1 MPRRALLIGINYT
14 GTPAELQGC
23 VNDVEAVKDMLVSY
37 YAFKPV
43 RDKLLF
49 CIRCPAFAM
58 QPGQFCCAPL
68 QPSSSCLTCHTFFFA
83 AQPFPFSPAP
93 STVLQMPWD
102 LVLALAAYSSSHA
115 VLHHI
120 TLLAALQGDITT
132 MVDTDQGSR
141 KPTGRNIKAAI
152 SQMVKEA
159 REGDELFIHFSGHG
173 TQVSAFRK
181 DSWEE
186 AERTMGVWN
195 MWRD

>member
-1 MPRRALLIGINYT
+1 
-14 GTPAELQGC
+14 
-23 VNDVEAVKDMLVSY
+23 
-37 YAFKPV
+37 
-43 RDKLLF
+43 
-49 CIRCPAFAM
+49 
-58 QPGQFCCAPL
+58 
-68 QPSSSCLTCHTFFFA
+68 
-83 AQPFPFSPAP
+83 
-93 STVLQMPWD
+93 MPWD

-173 TQVSAFRK
+173 TQVGAFRK

-186 AERTMGVWN
+186 AERTMGEWN
-195 MWRD
+195 MWRDQQCLQCCAGALHLGRPAMPLTPWLL

>member
-1 MPRRALLIGINYT
+1 MRSVCYATRTRAVLL
-14 GTPAELQGC
+14 
-23 VNDVEAVKDMLVSY
+23 
-37 YAFKPV
+37 
-43 RDKLLF
+43 
-49 CIRCPAFAM
+49 CP
-58 QPGQFCCAPL
+58 
-68 QPSSSCLTCHTFFFA
+68 TA
-83 AQPFPFSPAP
+83 AIQ
-93 STVLQMPWD
+93 QMPHVPYVILRCTTLSFFSCAKYCAANALD

-115 VLHHI
+115 VLHHL

-173 TQVSAFRK
+173 TQVGAIRK

-186 AERTMGVWN
+186 AERTMGEWN